1 MTNWCVTMVPSLT
14 PATTANIRNSRRLA
28 LCAHVVRTGRKA
40 ADFPVLAMLLSL
52 PSGAAMLGQG
62 AHAAE
67 LTPARQSGQVGI
79 QATSQ
84 PESMVVHIQPPIQI
98 YPHANPIGQPLRM
111 SGAENRKNGHQYDWG
126 VFNRGNGEAAGFGPV
141 GTYGVAPW
149 AEDWSRLRHTKKS
162 DDPFDVLKYIP
173 LTRSGNVWISFSGET
188 RLRNWFESRPQL
200 GTQKPN
206 DSGRFGVRNLY
217 GADLH
222 IGSHLR
228 FFGQLINADAAGWG
242 GYGYG
247 STYRKRLDAQ
257 QAFVETRWTML
268 GAKSGFI
275 FGRQQFLD
283 APSYMLY
290 NRETPNVP
298 LSWDG
303 FRAYMVWKRIRVD
316 GWDFVQT
323 YDSENKMFHD
333 TENYATRLYGFNTT
347 WAPPDFT
354 FMGQK
359 GYSFLDA
366 FYIGYKLN
374 GSAGAIA
381 GPNGTS
387 VKGSNTRNNFGMRW
401 HGVAGPIEFSV
412 GGIWQGGVFRQ
423 ASNNAARNV
432 SAYAI
437 NSVVG
442 ARLPKN
448 ALNAFAGIQTDVYS
462 GGNASDRSGTIGT
475 YVSPFNPQTNYLDT
489 TTYMT
494 GSNLISFAPLVRI
507 TPFKSVSIQ
516 IKYPLFWRDSVNDPV
531 YKSSGFYKFAGNFRG
546 KFIGM
551 APQASVAWQI
561 NTHVSWTQYVSRF
574 MTSRALNEAGGSGGT
589 YYQSNFV
596 FRF

>member
-98 YPHANPIGQPLRM
+98 YPHANPIDQPLRM

-242 GYGYG
+242 GYG
-247 STYRKRLDAQ
+247 
-257 QAFVETRWTML
+257 
-268 GAKSGFI
+268 
-275 FGRQQFLD
+275 
-283 APSYMLY
+283 
-290 NRETPNVP
+290 
-298 LSWDG
+298 
-303 FRAYMVWKRIRVD
+303 
-316 GWDFVQT
+316 
-323 YDSENKMFHD
+323 
-333 TENYATRLYGFNTT
+333 
-347 WAPPDFT
+347 
-354 FMGQK
+354 
-359 GYSFLDA
+359 
-366 FYIGYKLN
+366 
-374 GSAGAIA
+374 
-381 GPNGTS
+381 
-387 VKGSNTRNNFGMRW
+387 
-401 HGVAGPIEFSV
+401 
-412 GGIWQGGVFRQ
+412 
-423 ASNNAARNV
+423 
-432 SAYAI
+432 
-437 NSVVG
+437 
-442 ARLPKN
+442 
-448 ALNAFAGIQTDVYS
+448 
-462 GGNASDRSGTIGT
+462 
-475 YVSPFNPQTNYLDT
+475 
-489 TTYMT
+489 
-494 GSNLISFAPLVRI
+494 
-507 TPFKSVSIQ
+507 
-516 IKYPLFWRDSVNDPV
+516 
-531 YKSSGFYKFAGNFRG
+531 
-546 KFIGM
+546 
-551 APQASVAWQI
+551 
-561 NTHVSWTQYVSRF
+561 
-574 MTSRALNEAGGSGGT
+574 
-589 YYQSNFV
+589 
-596 FRF
+596 

>member
-1 MTNWCVTMVPSLT
+1 MLPSLT
-14 PATTANIRNSRRLA
+14 PATTLNHRYSRRLV
-28 LCAHVVRTGRKA
+28 LCGHVVRTSRKA
-40 ADFPVLAMLLSL
+40 AEFPVLAMLLSL
-52 PSGAAMLGQG
+52 PSGVAMLGQG
-62 AHAAE
+62 AYAADLQAVPPGQADHAA
-67 LTPARQSGQVGI
+67 TRA
-79 QATSQ
+79 ASQ
-84 PESMVVHIQPPIQI
+84 PENVVVHIQPRPPIQT
-98 YPHANPIGQPLRM
+98 YPHANPVGQPLRM

-149 AEDWSRLRHTKKS
+149 AEDWSRLRTSKKS
-162 DDPFDVLKYIP
+162 GDPFDVLKYIP

-257 QAFVETRWTML
+257 QAFVETRWNML

-303 FRAYMVWKRIRVD
+303 FRAYMVWKRIRID

-381 GPNGTS
+381 GPGGTS

-423 ASNNAARNV
+423 ASNNMARNV

-437 NSVVG
+437 NSTLG

-448 ALNAFAGIQTDVYS
+448 SLNTFVGIQTDVYS
-462 GGNASDRSGTIGT
+462 GGNASDRNGTIGT

-494 GSNLISFAPLVRI
+494 ASNLISFAPLVRI

-574 MTSRALNEAGGSGGT
+574 MTSRALNEAGGSSGT